1 MPARHDCSRHFLPSF
16 SRFTVHSRT
25 PPSIMGS
32 VANPASSRLFKPIKI
47 GNAQLQ
53 HRVVLAPL
61 TRVRNTDDHT
71 PVPALAQQYY
81 ADRASVPGTLVISE
95 ATSISHDEEGQ
106 ANIPGFVSD
115 EQVAAWKQV
124 IDAVHSKGSV
134 WFQQLWGLGRAA
146 TPDFV
151 ASKGIKYRSA
161 SAVPTPGSDVVP
173 AEMTEAE
180 ILDTI
185 QAFVDTA
192 KRVRA
197 AGGDGV
203 EIHGAHGY
211 LLDQFLSDAVN
222 KRTDKWGGSVE
233 KRTRLYVEVI
243 KAVSDAIGPEH
254 VGIRLSPFASFQGT
268 AKSDPIEQFTHL
280 MRALKELNLPLA
292 YISLVEPRGDPAVLF
307 MGADQPHAA
316 KTLDFI
322 LEIWDNQSPVLVGGG
337 YDPESA
343 VKAVDGHYAKW
354 DVLIV
359 FGRHFLANPDMPF
372 RIRHGLPL
380 NEYNRN
386 TFYSKGPVG
395 YNDYPFS
402 DEFLAAKDKSVS
414 V

>member
-1 MPARHDCSRHFLPSF
+1 
-16 SRFTVHSRT
+16 
-25 PPSIMGS
+25 MGS
-32 VANPASSRLFKPIKI
+32 VANSATSRLFKPIVI
-47 GNAQLQ
+47 GGAQLQ

-61 TRVRNTDDHT
+61 TRLRNTESHT
-71 PVPALAQQYY
+71 PVVPLALPYY
-81 ADRASVPGTLVISE
+81 EDRASVPGTLVISE
-95 ATSISHDEEGQ
+95 ATSISYSEQGM

-124 IDAVHSKGSV
+124 IEAVHRKGSV

-151 ASKGIKYRSA
+151 ANKGIKYRSA
-161 SAVPTPGSDVVP
+161 SAVPMEGSDAVP
-173 AEMTEAE
+173 AEMTEAD
-180 ILDTI
+180 ILETI

-233 KRTRLYVEVI
+233 NRARLYIEVI

-254 VGIRLSPFASFQGT
+254 VGLRLSPYAGYQG
-268 AKSDPIEQFTHL
+268 AVKSDVLEQYSYL
-280 MRALKELNLPLA
+280 VRELKKLDLPLA
-292 YISLVEPRGDPAVLF
+292 YISLVEARGDPAVLF
-307 MGADQPHAA
+307 LGAEQLHEG

-322 LEIWDNQSPVLVGGG
+322 LDIWAGQSPVLIGGG
-337 YDPESA
+337 YEPETA
-343 VKAVDGHYAKW
+343 IQAVDGHYARW

-372 RIRHGLPL
+372 RIRHRLPL
-380 NEYNRN
+380 NKYNRD
-386 TFYSKGPVG
+386 TFYLPGTPVG

-402 DEFLAAKDKSVS
+402 DEFLATKDKSVS